1 MGLLKDAA
9 QAYYAGMNTSRLRL
23 PRPRT
28 ALILALGCGLSGCMS
43 LAVGTAVTAVKL
55 GGTAVKVGVS
65 VGKTVVKT
73 GAAVAVD
80 LAVPD

>member
-1 MGLLKDAA
+1 VA
-9 QAYYAGMNTSRLRL
+9 MNISRLPL
-23 PRPRT
+23 PRLRT
-28 ALILALGCGLSGCMS
+28 ALILALGYGLAGCMS
-43 LAVGTAVTAVKL
+43 LAVGTAATAVKL
-55 GGTAVKVGVS
+55 GGAAVNVGVS